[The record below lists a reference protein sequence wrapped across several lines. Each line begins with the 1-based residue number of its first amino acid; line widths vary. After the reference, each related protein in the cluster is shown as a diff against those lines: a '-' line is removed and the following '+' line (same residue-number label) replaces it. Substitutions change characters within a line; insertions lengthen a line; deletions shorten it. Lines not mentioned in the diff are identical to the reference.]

1 MDITKF
7 KEIPTTL
14 LSEVSID
21 EISEAQLLKEAHK
34 NVEPVID
41 AKMFEPIHE
50 QTAEHTGSFSET
62 PESPTWAGDSAQHQS
77 AQSLKPI
84 GTPQQSKYDMN
95 IGQMF
100 DKRLAVD
107 LLDTAGTTM
116 LSIGANKIGGYNIK
130 PSELKATAAEKA
142 MLEPVMERVL
152 QELTITTNN
161 PFEALMIAA
170 GTIYGSKLIYLL
182 STSEKKPKKKEQADG
197 VIEFKEVKT
206 AGKGSGQLGRKRGS
220 YKKNAQ

>member
-7 KEIPTTL
+7 KEIPTNL

-34 NVEPVID
+34 NVEPVTD
-41 AKMFEPIHE
+41 ANIFEPTHE
-50 QTAEHTGSFSET
+50 QVNNPIDSFSEI
-62 PESPTWAGDSAQHQS
+62 PENPVSSFDSLHTTSAQPSQR
-77 AQSLKPI
+77 
-84 GTPQQSKYDMN
+84 KYDMN

-107 LLDTAGTTM
+107 LLDTAGTTI

-130 PSELKATAAEKA
+130 PSELKATASEKA

-170 GTIYGSKLIYLL
+170 GTIYGSKLMYVL
-182 STSEKKPKKKEQADG
+182 TTAEKKPKKKEQADG
-197 VIEFKEVKT
+197 VREFKEVKT
-206 AGKGSGQLGRKRGS
+206 TGKGSGQLGRKRGS